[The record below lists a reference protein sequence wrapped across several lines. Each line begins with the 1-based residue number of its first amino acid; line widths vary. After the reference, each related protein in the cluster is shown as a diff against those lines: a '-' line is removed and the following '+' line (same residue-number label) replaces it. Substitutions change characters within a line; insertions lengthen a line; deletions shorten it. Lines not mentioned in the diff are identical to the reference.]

1 MKINLSKS
9 DINMF
14 NASAN
19 SQGFTVNSESF
30 YEAVDLIS
38 EGPIE
43 GLTDSFGNALNYID
57 LSSSVSTQTNGSLA
71 YGVYFNDVSIKDR
84 KSNLFNISSSD
95 FSLSLGSET
104 SNIPAISSSV
114 YEYKTKIYDLNKSI
128 PEFSKVDED
137 KISPNYILTSFNES
151 ATDDPFLK
159 SIIDLKNN
167 ARVFSHYLKN
177 KYANLI
183 KVIISLDDLYYVAAE
198 GTNFNNTVRF
208 VISLTNS
215 FKQKTEYLL
224 FQGYIIAKQNSV
236 LLTFELEID
245 KYDKLDNINSEFVVN
260 IYSVQQRIPAS
271 GPRKGVL
278 TRSFSVNSIIEI
290 VNYNF
295 SYPFSAI
302 CRNKVSSKHFS
313 SVPVRSFDCKLL
325 KIAVPDNYDSESK
338 EYSGDWSGNYSKSL
352 RWSDNPAW
360 IFHDLCINGRYGLA
374 KSILTENDINKWELY
389 KISKYCDELVKT
401 NCSTKYTPQDF
412 YFNNSFIFGQEGFN
426 TIQIT
431 TTDDIFTLQNKY
443 PFGGTLFLY
452 DIKNEIGEDLNLNV
466 KKVIGAITTNGSIA
480 TINLYNDFG
489 PRKFIESDLSG
500 NFFVALKEYIL
511 KDPSLLNTQDKI
523 KTFAVS
529 YISGYKNTIANFAST
544 NEAVSIKYASAKIF
558 NTSLKVKSGKCVAR
572 QEGFSDFLEQ
582 RFAANILINSETEGL
597 RILSDLAS
605 IFRGVFYFKNGYLN
619 LTSDV
624 KKPVSY
630 VFNNSNVK
638 DGFFTY
644 SSSNLNTAFSV
655 IKVSYL
661 DQLDNFKDKIVY
673 IEDANLIQKFGIIEK
688 EILGFGITSKYQAQ
702 RVGKW
707 FLSTGKLESQ
717 IVNFNGG
724 IEMSLLKV
732 GDIIRISDDL
742 KNSNINFGRITSLD
756 YKNSYVGI
764 DREVSEN
771 ALGSII
777 KIFSLVENELSE
789 LSYYVSEVDN
799 ANLKL
804 KLINFAYISWDIVSK
819 VISSDDGKT
828 VYADGIGTAGWTRK
842 AFTKQSYINNCQ
854 ISFKVTYDGTYLVCG
869 LSEINNTTVDQT
881 DINYG
886 LYIAAGSLYSVEN
899 INNTTTTTN
908 LNKTVVSTDI
918 LSVVYDGSSIIYY
931 YNNEK
936 LRNITRAK
944 GNALYGVVA
953 FNTPYAR
960 INDVNFSLFP
970 DLDYGSFSNLRSDAS
985 FSIYLNDYV
994 EDGDLYRITNIGEN
1008 SANEYSIAAMKY
1020 SYEKFDFIEKDEYVD
1035 ISQDNKKE
1043 IIFSTDTY
1051 ISSAFTD
1058 SQVQIFFTQGLLF
1071 DQNINYLTSINSN
1084 YDYSFS
1090 IENETLDSGFAENKF
1105 KQLTIDF
1112 ENIFNSGSVSTNPKV
1127 HGLYCII
1134 TKDGKTLKFKIL
1146 RSEAKFIKLFLG
1158 ETPLNRI
1165 NFNPQYSIDF
1175 YAFDQ
1180 NMKLINV

>member
-1 MKINLSKS
+1 MRISLSKS
-9 DINMF
+9 DVDVFIN
-14 NASAN
+14 SAN
-19 SQGFTVNSESF
+19 SKGFTVDSECF

-43 GLTDSFGNALNYID
+43 GLTDSFGNVLNYID
-57 LSSSVSTQTNGSLA
+57 LSSTVGTTQTNGSLA

-84 KSNLFNISSSD
+84 KSNLFNISSSS

-104 SNIPAISSSV
+104 SNVSAVSSSI
-114 YEYKTKIYDLNKSI
+114 YEYKTKIYDLEDSI
-128 PEFSKVDED
+128 EEFSKIDGD
-137 KISPNYILTSFNES
+137 KLDKGKNYIFTSFNEG
-151 ATDDPFLK
+151 TTDPFEK
-159 SIIDLKNN
+159 SIIYLKST

-183 KVIISLDDLYYVAAE
+183 KVVISLDDLYYIDE
-198 GTNFNNTVRF
+198 KGTNYSNTVRF

-215 FKQKTEYLL
+215 FKQKTEYFL
-224 FQGYIIAKQNSV
+224 FQAYVIAKQNSV

-245 KYDKLDNINSEFVVN
+245 KYDRLDNINSEFIVN
-260 IYSVQQRIPAS
+260 IYSVSRRIPAFGS
-271 GPRKGVL
+271 KKGVL
-278 TRSFSVNSIIEI
+278 TRAFSVNSIVEI

-302 CRNKVSSKHFS
+302 CKNEVSSKHFAS
-313 SVPVRSFDCKLL
+313 IPVRSFDCKLL
-325 KIAVPDNYDSESK
+325 KIAVPDNYDSEAK
-338 EYSGDWSGNYSKSL
+338 EYLGDWEGNYAKSL
-352 RWSDNPAW
+352 RWTDNPAW
-360 IFHDLCINGRYGLA
+360 IFHDLCVNGRYGLA
-374 KSILTENDINKWELY
+374 KSILTENDINRWELY

-401 NCSTKYTPQDF
+401 NCSTKYAAQNFSF
-412 YFNNSFIFGQEGFN
+412 YNSFLLGQEGFN
-426 TIQIT
+426 KIQIT

-452 DIKNEIGEDLNLNV
+452 DLKNENGEDLVLNV
-466 KKVIGAITTNGSIA
+466 KKIIGLVTTNGSIA
-480 TINLYNDFG
+480 TITLYNDFG

-500 NFFVALKEYIL
+500 NFFTALKEYIL

-523 KTFAVS
+523 KSFIIS
-529 YISGYKNTIANFAST
+529 YISGYGNTVTNFDST
-544 NEAVSIKYASAKIF
+544 AEAVSVKYASTKIF
-558 NTSLKVKSGKCVAR
+558 DTSLNVKSGKCVAK
-572 QEGFSDFLEQ
+572 QQGFFDFLES
-582 RFAANILINSETEGL
+582 RFAANLFINSETEGL
-597 RILSDLAS
+597 RVLSDLAS
-605 IFRGVFYFKNGYLN
+605 IFRGVFYFRNGFLN

-630 VFNNSNVK
+630 IFNNSNVK
-638 DGFFTY
+638 DGLFAY

-673 IEDANLIQKFGIIEK
+673 VEDANLIQKFGIIEK
-688 EILGFGITSKYQAQ
+688 EIIGFGITSKYQAQ

-707 FLSTGKLESQ
+707 FLATGKLESQ

-724 IEMSLLKV
+724 VEISLLKV
-732 GDIIRISDDL
+732 GDIIRISDAL

-756 YKNSYVGI
+756 YKNSYIGI
-764 DREVSEN
+764 DREVSED
-771 ALGSII
+771 ALGNII
-777 KIFSLVENELSE
+777 KIFTLVNDELSE

-799 ANLKL
+799 SNLKL
-804 KLINFAYISWDIVSK
+804 KLTTSAYISWNIVNK
-819 VISSDDGKT
+819 AISSDDGKI
-828 VYADGIGTAGWTRK
+828 VSGDNIGSSGFTRK

-854 ISFKVTYDGTYLVCG
+854 ISFKVNDVATYLICG
-869 LSEINNTTVDQT
+869 LSEINNVSIDQT

-886 LYIAAGSLYSVEN
+886 FYIAAGALLTIEN
-899 INNTTTTTN
+899 NTTTN
-908 LNKTVVSTDI
+908 LNRMVVSTDV
-918 LSVVYDGSSIIYY
+918 LNVVYDGSSVIYY
-931 YNNEK
+931 LNSER
-936 LRNITRAK
+936 LREVTRPK
-944 GNALYGVVA
+944 GNPLYGVAA

-970 DLDYGSFSNLRSDAS
+970 DLNYGSFSNLRSDAC
-985 FSIYLNDYV
+985 FTIYLNDYT

-1008 SANEYSIAAMKY
+1008 SANEYSLAAMKY

-1035 ISQDNKKE
+1035 INQDNEKE
-1043 IIFSTDTY
+1043 IVFSTDVY

-1058 SQVQIFFTQGLLF
+1058 SQIQAFFTQGLLF
-1071 DQNINYLTSINSN
+1071 DKSINYLTSINSN
-1084 YDYSFS
+1084 YDYSFN
-1090 IENETLDSGFAENKF
+1090 IENEILDASFAENKF
-1105 KQLTIDF
+1105 KELKIDF
-1112 ENIFNSGSVSTNPKV
+1112 VSIFNSNSVSNNV
-1127 HGLYCII
+1127 NVYGLYCLV

-1146 RSEAKFIKLFLG
+1146 RSEAKFINLFLG
-1158 ETPLNRI
+1158 EIPLNGI

>member
-1 MKINLSKS
+1 MKISLSKS
-9 DINMF
+9 DIKMF
-14 NASAN
+14 DNSAD

-43 GLTDSFGNALNYID
+43 GLTDTFGNTLNYID
-57 LSSSVSTQTNGSLA
+57 LSSSVATQTNGSLA

-104 SNIPAISSSV
+104 SNIPSISSSV
-114 YEYKTKIYDLNKSI
+114 YEYRTKIYDLNKSI
-128 PEFSKVDED
+128 TEFSQIDGD
-137 KISPNYILTSFNES
+137 KISPNYKITNFNES
-151 ATDDPFLK
+151 TTDAFQK
-159 SIIDLKNN
+159 SIIDLKNT

-183 KVIISLDDLYYVAAE
+183 KVIISLDELYYISDT
-198 GTNFNNTVRF
+198 GTNYNNTVRF
-208 VISLTNS
+208 VISITNS

-224 FQGYIIAKQNSV
+224 FEGYIIAKQNSV

-260 IYSVQQRIPAS
+260 VYSVQQRIPAS
-271 GPRKGVL
+271 GPKKGVL
-278 TRSFSVNSIIEI
+278 TRAFSVNSIIEI

-295 SYPFSAI
+295 LYPFSAI
-302 CRNKVSSKHFS
+302 CRNKVSSKHFA

-325 KIAVPDNYDSESK
+325 KIAVPDNYDSEAK
-338 EYSGDWSGNYSKSL
+338 EYSGDWGGNYSKSL
-352 RWSDNPAW
+352 RWTDNPAW

-401 NCSTKYTPQDF
+401 NCSTKYTAQDF
-412 YFNNSFIFGQEGFN
+412 SFNNSFIFGEEGFN

-443 PFGGTLFLY
+443 PFGSTLFLY
-452 DIKNEIGEDLNLNV
+452 DIKNETGEDLNLNV

-480 TINLYNDFG
+480 TIKLYNDFG

-523 KTFAVS
+523 KSFAVS
-529 YISGYKNTIANFAST
+529 YISGYKNTVTNFASPS
-544 NEAVSIKYASAKIF
+544 EDVSIKYASAKIF
-558 NTSLKVKSGKCVAR
+558 DTNLNIKSGKCVAR
-572 QEGFSDFLEQ
+572 QEGYSDFLEP
-582 RFAANILINSETEGL
+582 RFAANVFINSETEGL
-597 RILSDLAS
+597 RVLSDLAS

-638 DGFFTY
+638 EGLFTY

-673 IEDANLIQKFGIIEK
+673 VEDANLIQKYGIIEK

-707 FLSTGKLESQ
+707 FLATGKLESQ

-724 IEMSLLKV
+724 VEISLLKV
-732 GDIIRISDDL
+732 GDVVRISDAL
-742 KNSNINFGRITSLD
+742 KNGNINFGRITSLD
-756 YKNSYVGI
+756 YQNNYIGI

-771 ALGSII
+771 ALGNII
-777 KIFSLVENELSE
+777 KIFTLVNNELLE
-789 LSYYVSEVDN
+789 LSYYISEVDN
-799 ANLKL
+799 ANLRL
-804 KLINFAYISWDIVSK
+804 KLINSAYVSWNIVSK
-819 VISSDDGKT
+819 VVSSDDGKT
-828 VYADGIGTAGWTRK
+828 VYGDNVGGSGWTRK

-854 ISFKVTYDGTYLVCG
+854 ISFKATYPATYFICG
-869 LSEINNTTVDQT
+869 LSEINNTSVDQA

-886 LYIAAGSLYSVEN
+886 LYIAGGALLAIEN
-899 INNTTTTTN
+899 NTTTN
-908 LNKTVVSTDI
+908 LNKTVVSTDV

-931 YNNEK
+931 FNNEK
-936 LRNITRAK
+936 LREVARAK
-944 GNALYGVVA
+944 GNPLYGVVA

-960 INDVNFSLFP
+960 VNDVNFSLFP
-970 DLDYGSFSNLRSDAS
+970 DLNYGSFSNLRSDAS
-985 FSIYLNDYV
+985 FTIYLNDYT

-1008 SANEYSIAAMKY
+1008 SANEYSLAAIKY
-1020 SYEKFDFIEKDEYVD
+1020 SYEKFDFVEKDEYVD
-1035 ISQDNKKE
+1035 INQDNKKE
-1043 IIFSTDTY
+1043 IVFSTDTY

-1058 SQVQIFFTQGLLF
+1058 SQIQTFFTQGLLF
-1071 DQNINYLTSINSN
+1071 DVNINYLTSINST

-1090 IENETLDSGFAENKF
+1090 IDNETLDAGFTENKF
-1105 KQLTIDF
+1105 KQLKIDF
-1112 ENIFNSGSVSTNPKV
+1112 VSLFNSSSIATNSKI
-1127 HGLYCII
+1127 HGLYCIV

-1146 RSEAKFIKLFLG
+1146 RSEARFINLFLG
-1158 ETPLNRI
+1158 ETTLNRI

>member
-9 DINMF
+9 DVTMF
-14 NASAN
+14 QNSAN
-19 SQGFTVNSESF
+19 SEGFTVNSESF

-43 GLTDSFGNALNYID
+43 GLTDTFGNAINYID

-71 YGVYFNDVSIKDR
+71 YGVYFNDVSIKDK

-95 FSLSLGSET
+95 FSLSLGSES
-104 SNIPAISSSV
+104 SNIPAISSST
-114 YEYKTKIYDLNKSI
+114 YEYKTKIYDLTSSI
-128 PEFSKVDED
+128 DDFSKVDGD

-151 ATDDPFLK
+151 TTDPFQR
-159 SIIDLKNN
+159 SVIDLKNV
-167 ARVFSHYLKN
+167 AKVFSHYVKN
-177 KYANLI
+177 KYTNLI
-183 KVIISLDDLYYVAAE
+183 KVIISLDELYYIDAS
-198 GTNFNNTVRF
+198 GNNYNNTVRF
-208 VISLTNS
+208 VISITNS

-224 FQGYIIAKQNSV
+224 FQGYIIAKQNPV
-236 LLTFELEID
+236 LLTFEIEID
-245 KYDKLDNINSEFVVN
+245 KYDKLDNINSEFIINV
-260 IYSVQQRIPAS
+260 YSVQKRIPAN

-278 TRSFSVNSIIEI
+278 ARAFSINSIVEI

-295 SYPFSAI
+295 LYPFSAI

-325 KIAVPDNYDSESK
+325 KITVPDNYDSEAK

-352 RWSDNPAW
+352 RWTDNPAW
-360 IFHDLCINGRYGLA
+360 IFNDLCVNGRYGLA

-389 KISKYCDELVKT
+389 KISKYCDELIKT
-401 NCSTKYTPQDF
+401 NCSTKYKYQDF
-412 YFNNSFIFGQEGFN
+412 YFNNSFIFGEEGFN
-426 TIQIT
+426 TIQII

-443 PFGGTLFLY
+443 PFGGILFLY
-452 DIKNEIGEDLNLNV
+452 DVKNQIGEDLNLNV
-466 KKVIGAITTNGSIA
+466 KKIIGPITTNGSIA
-480 TINLYNDFG
+480 TIKLYNDFG

-511 KDPSLLNTQDKI
+511 KDPSILNTQDKI
-523 KTFAVS
+523 KSFAVS
-529 YISGYKNTIANFAST
+529 YISGYKNTVTNFNSPD
-544 NEAVSIKYASAKIF
+544 EAVSKKYASAKIF
-558 NTSLKVKSGKCVAR
+558 DTGLNVGSGKCVAR
-572 QEGFSDFLEQ
+572 QEGFSDFLEP

-597 RILSDLAS
+597 RVLSDLAS

-638 DGFFTY
+638 DGLFSY
-644 SSSNLNTAFSV
+644 SSGNLNTAFSV

-673 IEDANLIQKFGIIEK
+673 VEDANLIQKFGIIEK

-707 FLSTGKLESQ
+707 FLATGKLESQ

-724 IEMSLLKV
+724 VEISLLKV
-732 GDIIRISDDL
+732 GDIIRISDAL

-771 ALGSII
+771 ALGSVI
-777 KIFSLVENELSE
+777 KIFSLVDDELIE

-799 ANLKL
+799 SNLRL
-804 KLINFAYISWDIVSK
+804 KLINSAYVSWNIVSK
-819 VISSDDGKT
+819 VITSDDGKT
-828 VYADGIGTAGWTRK
+828 VYGDNIGPSGWTRK
-842 AFTKQSYINNCQ
+842 AFTKQSYIDSCQ
-854 ISFKVTYDGTYLVCG
+854 ISFKVTFSGTYLVCG
-869 LSEINNTTVDQT
+869 LSEINNTSVDQN

-886 LYIAAGSLYSVEN
+886 FYISAGSLYYIENGTSVAFAG
-899 INNTTTTTN
+899 
-908 LNKTVVSTDI
+908 KTVTETDTLNI
-918 LSVVYDGSSIIYY
+918 VYDGSYVIYY
-931 YNNEK
+931 LNNVK
-936 LRNITRAK
+936 LREVARAK
-944 GNALYGVVA
+944 GNPLYGVVA

-970 DLDYGSFSNLRSDAS
+970 DLSYGSFSALRSDAS
-985 FSIYLNDYV
+985 FTIYLNNFT

-1008 SANEYSIAAMKY
+1008 SSNEYSLAAMKY
-1020 SYEKFDFIEKDEYVD
+1020 SYEKFNFVEKDEYID
-1035 ISQDNKKE
+1035 ESQNNKKE
-1043 IIFSTDTY
+1043 IIFSTDNY
-1051 ISSAFTD
+1051 ISPAFTD
-1058 SQVQIFFTQGLLF
+1058 AQIQAFFTQGVLF
-1071 DQNINYLTSINSN
+1071 NKDINYLTSINSD

-1090 IENETLDSGFAENKF
+1090 IDNETLDSGFTENKF
-1105 KQLTIDF
+1105 KELKIDF
-1112 ENIFNSGSVSTNPKV
+1112 VALFSSGSLSTNAKV
-1127 HGLYCII
+1127 YGLYCII

-1146 RSEAKFIKLFLG
+1146 RSQAKFINLFLG
-1158 ETPLNRI
+1158 EIPLNR
-1165 NFNPQYSIDF
+1165 FSFSPPYSIDF
-1175 YAFDQ
+1175 YAFDE

>member
-1 MKINLSKS
+1 MKISLSKS
-9 DINMF
+9 DIKMF
-14 NASAN
+14 DNSAD

-43 GLTDSFGNALNYID
+43 GLTDTFGNTLNYID
-57 LSSSVSTQTNGSLA
+57 LSSSVATQTNGSLA

-104 SNIPAISSSV
+104 SNIPSISSSV
-114 YEYKTKIYDLNKSI
+114 YEYRTKIYDLNKSVT
-128 PEFSKVDED
+128 EFSQIDGD
-137 KISPNYILTSFNES
+137 KISPNYKITNFNES
-151 ATDDPFLK
+151 TTDAFQK
-159 SIIDLKNN
+159 SIIDLKNT

-183 KVIISLDDLYYVAAE
+183 KVIISLDELYYISDT
-198 GTNFNNTVRF
+198 GTNYNNTVRF
-208 VISLTNS
+208 IISITNS

-224 FQGYIIAKQNSV
+224 FEGYIIAKQNSV

-260 IYSVQQRIPAS
+260 VYSVQQRIPAS
-271 GPRKGVL
+271 GPKKGIL
-278 TRSFSVNSIIEI
+278 TRAFSVNSIIEI

-295 SYPFSAI
+295 LYPFSAI
-302 CRNKVSSKHFS
+302 CRNKVSSKHFA

-325 KIAVPDNYDSESK
+325 KIAVPDNYDSEAK
-338 EYSGDWSGNYSKSL
+338 EYSGDWGGNYSKSL
-352 RWSDNPAW
+352 RWTDNPAW

-401 NCSTKYTPQDF
+401 NCSTKYTAQDF
-412 YFNNSFIFGQEGFN
+412 SFNNSFIFGEEGFN

-443 PFGGTLFLY
+443 PFGSTLFLY
-452 DIKNEIGEDLNLNV
+452 DIKNETGEDLNLNV

-480 TINLYNDFG
+480 TIKLYNDFG

-523 KTFAVS
+523 KSFAVS
-529 YISGYKNTIANFAST
+529 YISGYKNTVTNFASPS
-544 NEAVSIKYASAKIF
+544 EDVSIKYASAKIF
-558 NTSLKVKSGKCVAR
+558 DTNLNIKSGKCVAR
-572 QEGFSDFLEQ
+572 QEGYSDFLEP
-582 RFAANILINSETEGL
+582 RFAANVFINSETEGL
-597 RILSDLAS
+597 RVLSDLAS

-638 DGFFTY
+638 EGLFTY

-673 IEDANLIQKFGIIEK
+673 VEDANLIQKYGIIEK

-707 FLSTGKLESQ
+707 FLATGKLESQ

-724 IEMSLLKV
+724 VEISLLKV
-732 GDIIRISDDL
+732 GDVVRISDAL
-742 KNSNINFGRITSLD
+742 KNGNINFGRITSLD
-756 YKNSYVGI
+756 YQNNYIGI

-771 ALGSII
+771 ALGNII
-777 KIFSLVENELSE
+777 KIFTLVNNELLE
-789 LSYYVSEVDN
+789 LSYYISEVDN
-799 ANLKL
+799 ANLRL
-804 KLINFAYISWDIVSK
+804 KLINSAYVSWNIVSK
-819 VISSDDGKT
+819 VVSSDDGKT
-828 VYADGIGTAGWTRK
+828 VYGDNVGGSGWTRK

-854 ISFKVTYDGTYLVCG
+854 ISFKATYPATYFICG
-869 LSEINNTTVDQT
+869 LSEINNTSVDQA

-886 LYIAAGSLYSVEN
+886 LYIAGGALLAIEN
-899 INNTTTTTN
+899 NTTTN
-908 LNKTVVSTDI
+908 LNKTVVSTDV

-931 YNNEK
+931 FNNEK
-936 LRNITRAK
+936 LREVARAK
-944 GNALYGVVA
+944 GNPLYGVVA

-960 INDVNFSLFP
+960 VNDVNFSLFP
-970 DLDYGSFSNLRSDAS
+970 DLNYGSFSNLRSDAS
-985 FSIYLNDYV
+985 FTIYLNDYT

-1008 SANEYSIAAMKY
+1008 SANEYSLAAIKY
-1020 SYEKFDFIEKDEYVD
+1020 SYEKFDFVEKDEYVD
-1035 ISQDNKKE
+1035 INQDNKKE
-1043 IIFSTDTY
+1043 IVFSTDTY

-1058 SQVQIFFTQGLLF
+1058 SQIQAFFTQGLLF
-1071 DQNINYLTSINSN
+1071 DVNINYLTSINST

-1090 IENETLDSGFAENKF
+1090 IDNETLDAGFTENKF
-1105 KQLTIDF
+1105 KQLKIDF
-1112 ENIFNSGSVSTNPKV
+1112 VSLFNSSSIATNSKI
-1127 HGLYCII
+1127 HGLYCIV

-1146 RSEAKFIKLFLG
+1146 RSEARFINLFLG
-1158 ETPLNRI
+1158 ETALNRI

>member
-1 MKINLSKS
+1 MKISLSKS
-9 DINMF
+9 DIKMF
-14 NASAN
+14 ENSAD
-19 SQGFTVNSESF
+19 SQGFTVNSENF

-43 GLTDSFGNALNYID
+43 GLTDSFGNTLNYID
-57 LSSSVSTQTNGSLA
+57 LSSTVSTQTNGSLA

-95 FSLSLGSET
+95 FSLSLGSEA
-104 SNIPAISSSV
+104 SNIPALSSSV

-128 PEFSKVDED
+128 PEFSKVDGD
-137 KISPNYILTSFNES
+137 KISPNYILTPFNES
-151 ATDDPFLK
+151 TKDPVLK
-159 SIIDLKNN
+159 SIIDLKDN

-177 KYANLI
+177 KYANFI
-183 KVIISLDDLYYVAAE
+183 KVIISLDDLYYISAD
-198 GTNFNNTVRF
+198 GINYNNTVRF
-208 VISLTNS
+208 IISLTNS

-260 IYSVQQRIPAS
+260 VYSVQQRIPAS
-271 GPRKGVL
+271 GPKKGVL
-278 TRSFSVNSIIEI
+278 TRAFSVNSVIEI

-295 SYPFSAI
+295 LYPFSAI
-302 CRNKVSSKHFS
+302 CANKVSSKHFG

-325 KIAVPDNYDSESK
+325 KIAVPDNYDSEAK
-338 EYSGDWSGNYSKSL
+338 EYSGDWGGNYSKSL
-352 RWSDNPAW
+352 RWTDNPAW

-401 NCSTKYTPQDF
+401 NCSTKYAPQDF

-426 TIQIT
+426 TIQII

-443 PFGGTLFLY
+443 PFGSTLFLY

-466 KKVIGAITTNGSIA
+466 KKVIGKITTNGSIA

-500 NFFVALKEYIL
+500 NFFVDLKEYIL

-523 KTFAVS
+523 KSFAVS
-529 YISGYKNTIANFAST
+529 YISGYKNTVINFASPS
-544 NEAVSIKYASAKIF
+544 EAVSVKYASAKIF
-558 NTSLKVKSGKCVAR
+558 DTNLNVKSGKCVAR
-572 QEGFSDFLEQ
+572 QEGFSDFLES
-582 RFAANILINSETEGL
+582 RFAANLFINSETEGL
-597 RILSDLAS
+597 RVLADLTS

-638 DGFFTY
+638 DGLFSY

-673 IEDANLIQKFGIIEK
+673 VEDANLIQKFGIIEK

-707 FLSTGKLESQ
+707 FLATGKLESQ
-717 IVNFNGG
+717 VVNFNGG
-724 IEMSLLKV
+724 IEISLLKV
-732 GDIIRISDDL
+732 GDIVRISDAL
-742 KNSNINFGRITSLD
+742 KNGNINFGRITSLD
-756 YKNSYVGI
+756 YQNSYIGI

-777 KIFSLVENELSE
+777 KIFTLVNNELSE
-789 LSYYVSEVDN
+789 LSYYVKEVDN
-799 ANLKL
+799 TNLKL
-804 KLINFAYISWDIVSK
+804 KLINSAYVSWNIINK
-819 VISSDDGKT
+819 VVSSDDGKT
-828 VYADGIGTAGWTRK
+828 VYADNTGTASWTRK

-854 ISFKVTYDGTYLVCG
+854 ISFKVTYGGTYLVCG

-886 LYIAAGSLYSVEN
+886 LYISSGSLFAIEN
-899 INNTTTTTN
+899 NATTN
-908 LNKTVVSTDI
+908 LNKTVTSSDI

-931 YNNEK
+931 YNNQK
-936 LRNITRAK
+936 LREVARPK
-944 GNALYGVVA
+944 GNPLYGVVA

-985 FSIYLNDYV
+985 FTIYLNDYT

-1008 SANEYSIAAMKY
+1008 SANEYSLAAMKY
-1020 SYEKFDFIEKDEYVD
+1020 SYEKFDFVEKDEYID
-1035 ISQDNKKE
+1035 INQDNKKE
-1043 IIFSTDTY
+1043 IVFSTDTY

-1058 SQVQIFFTQGLLF
+1058 SQIQAFFTQGLLF
-1071 DQNINYLTSINSN
+1071 DQNINYLTSINSS

-1090 IENETLDSGFAENKF
+1090 IENETLDAGFTENKF
-1105 KQLTIDF
+1105 KQLKIDF
-1112 ENIFNSGSVSTNPKV
+1112 VSIFNSGSVSTNLKV
-1127 HGLYCII
+1127 YGLYCII
-1134 TKDGKTLKFKIL
+1134 TKNGKTLKFKIL

>member
-1 MKINLSKS
+1 MKISLSKS
-9 DINMF
+9 DIKMF
-14 NASAN
+14 DNSAD

-43 GLTDSFGNALNYID
+43 GLTDTFGNTLNYID
-57 LSSSVSTQTNGSLA
+57 LSSSVATQTNGSLA

-104 SNIPAISSSV
+104 SNIPSISSSV
-114 YEYKTKIYDLNKSI
+114 YEYRTKIYDLNKSVT
-128 PEFSKVDED
+128 EFSQIDGD
-137 KISPNYILTSFNES
+137 KISPNYKITNFNES
-151 ATDDPFLK
+151 TTDAFQK
-159 SIIDLKNN
+159 SIIDLKNT

-183 KVIISLDDLYYVAAE
+183 KVIISLDELYYISDT
-198 GTNFNNTVRF
+198 GTNYNNTVRF
-208 VISLTNS
+208 VISITNS

-224 FQGYIIAKQNSV
+224 FEGYIIAKQNSV

-260 IYSVQQRIPAS
+260 VYSVQQRIPAS
-271 GPRKGVL
+271 GPKKGVL
-278 TRSFSVNSIIEI
+278 TRAFSVNSIIEI

-295 SYPFSAI
+295 LYPFSAI
-302 CRNKVSSKHFS
+302 CRNKVSSKHFA

-325 KIAVPDNYDSESK
+325 KIAVPDNYDSEAK
-338 EYSGDWSGNYSKSL
+338 EYSGDWGGNYSKSL
-352 RWSDNPAW
+352 RWTDNPAW

-401 NCSTKYTPQDF
+401 NCSTKYTAQDF
-412 YFNNSFIFGQEGFN
+412 SFNNSFIFGEEGFN

-443 PFGGTLFLY
+443 PFGSTLFLY
-452 DIKNEIGEDLNLNV
+452 DIKNETGEDLNLNV

-480 TINLYNDFG
+480 TIKLYNDFG

-523 KTFAVS
+523 KSFAVS
-529 YISGYKNTIANFAST
+529 YISGYKNTVTNFASPS
-544 NEAVSIKYASAKIF
+544 EDVSIKYASAKIF
-558 NTSLKVKSGKCVAR
+558 DTNLNIKSGKCVAR
-572 QEGFSDFLEQ
+572 QEGYSDFLEP
-582 RFAANILINSETEGL
+582 RFAANVFINSETEGL
-597 RILSDLAS
+597 RVLSDLAS

-638 DGFFTY
+638 EGLFTY

-673 IEDANLIQKFGIIEK
+673 VEDANLIQKYGIIEK

-707 FLSTGKLESQ
+707 FLATGKLESQ

-724 IEMSLLKV
+724 VEISLLKV
-732 GDIIRISDDL
+732 GDVVRISDAL
-742 KNSNINFGRITSLD
+742 KNGNINFGRITSLD
-756 YKNSYVGI
+756 YQNNYIGI

-771 ALGSII
+771 ALGNII
-777 KIFSLVENELSE
+777 KIFTLVNNELLE
-789 LSYYVSEVDN
+789 LSYYISEVDN
-799 ANLKL
+799 ANLRL
-804 KLINFAYISWDIVSK
+804 KLINSAYVSWNIVSK
-819 VISSDDGKT
+819 VVSSDDGKT
-828 VYADGIGTAGWTRK
+828 VYGDNVGGSGWTRK

-854 ISFKVTYDGTYLVCG
+854 ISFKATYPATYFICG
-869 LSEINNTTVDQT
+869 LSEINNTSVDQA

-886 LYIAAGSLYSVEN
+886 LYIAGGALLAIEN
-899 INNTTTTTN
+899 NTTTN
-908 LNKTVVSTDI
+908 LNKTVVSTDV

-931 YNNEK
+931 FNNEK
-936 LRNITRAK
+936 LREVARAK
-944 GNALYGVVA
+944 GNPLYGVVA

-960 INDVNFSLFP
+960 VNDVNFSLFP
-970 DLDYGSFSNLRSDAS
+970 DLNYGSFSNLRSDAS
-985 FSIYLNDYV
+985 FTIYLNDYT

-1008 SANEYSIAAMKY
+1008 SANEYSLAAIKY
-1020 SYEKFDFIEKDEYVD
+1020 SYEKFDFVEKDEYVD
-1035 ISQDNKKE
+1035 INQDNKKE
-1043 IIFSTDTY
+1043 IVFSTDTY

-1058 SQVQIFFTQGLLF
+1058 SQIQAFFTQGLLF
-1071 DQNINYLTSINSN
+1071 DVNINYLTSINST

-1090 IENETLDSGFAENKF
+1090 IDNETLDAGFTENKF
-1105 KQLTIDF
+1105 KQLKIDF
-1112 ENIFNSGSVSTNPKV
+1112 VSLFNSSSIATNSKI
-1127 HGLYCII
+1127 HGLYCIV

-1146 RSEAKFIKLFLG
+1146 RSEARFINLFLG
-1158 ETPLNRI
+1158 ETTLNRI

>member
-1 MKINLSKS
+1 MKISLSKS
-9 DINMF
+9 DVKMF
-14 NASAN
+14 DNSAN
-19 SQGFTVNSESF
+19 SQGFTVNSENF

-43 GLTDSFGNALNYID
+43 GLTDSFGNTLNYID

-128 PEFSKVDED
+128 PEFSKVNGD

-151 ATDDPFLK
+151 TKDSFQK

-177 KYANLI
+177 KYANFV
-183 KVIISLDDLYYVAAE
+183 KVIISLDDLYYIDAE
-198 GTNFNNTVRF
+198 GTNYNNTVRF

-245 KYDKLDNINSEFVVN
+245 KYDKLDNINSEFVINV
-260 IYSVQQRIPAS
+260 YSVQQRIPAS
-271 GPRKGVL
+271 GPEKGIL
-278 TRSFSVNSIIEI
+278 TRAFSVNSVIEI

-295 SYPFSAI
+295 LYPFSAI

-313 SVPVRSFDCKLL
+313 SVPVRSFDSKLL
-325 KIAVPDNYDSESK
+325 KIAVPDNYDSEAK

-352 RWSDNPAW
+352 RWTDNPAW

-401 NCSTKYTPQDF
+401 NCSTKYAPQDF

-426 TIQIT
+426 TIQII

-443 PFGGTLFLY
+443 PFGSTLFLY

-523 KTFAVS
+523 KSFAIS
-529 YISGYKNTIANFAST
+529 YISGYKNTIVNFASPS
-544 NEAVSIKYASAKIF
+544 EAVSIKYTSAKIF
-558 NTSLKVKSGKCVAR
+558 DTNLKVKSGKCVAR
-572 QEGFSDFLEQ
+572 QEGFSDFLES
-582 RFAANILINSETEGL
+582 RFAANIFINSETEGL
-597 RILSDLAS
+597 RVLSDLAS

-673 IEDANLIQKFGIIEK
+673 VEDANLIQKFGIIEK

-707 FLSTGKLESQ
+707 FLATGKLESQ

-724 IEMSLLKV
+724 IEISLLKV
-732 GDIIRISDDL
+732 GDIVRISDDL
-742 KNSNINFGRITSLD
+742 KNGNIDFGRVTSLD
-756 YKNSYVGI
+756 YKNSYIGI

-777 KIFSLVENELSE
+777 KIFTLVNDELSE

-799 ANLKL
+799 ANLRL
-804 KLINFAYISWDIVSK
+804 KLIDSAYISWNIVSK
-819 VISSDDGKT
+819 VISSEDGKT
-828 VYADGIGTAGWTRK
+828 VYADGTGTASWTRK

-908 LNKTVVSTDI
+908 LNKTVVSTDV

-936 LRNITRAK
+936 LRDVTRAK
-944 GNALYGVVA
+944 GNPLYGVVA

-1008 SANEYSIAAMKY
+1008 SANEYSIAAIKY

-1035 ISQDNKKE
+1035 VSQDNKKE

>member
-1 MKINLSKS
+1 MKISLSKS
-9 DINMF
+9 DIKMF
-14 NASAN
+14 ENSAN

-30 YEAVDLIS
+30 YEALDLIS

-43 GLTDSFGNALNYID
+43 GLTDSFGNTLNYID
-57 LSSSVSTQTNGSLA
+57 LSSSVGTQTNGSLA

-114 YEYKTKIYDLNKSI
+114 YEYKTKIYDLTKSL
-128 PEFSKVDED
+128 PEFSKLNGD
-137 KISPNYILTSFNES
+137 KLSPNYKLTSFNES
-151 ATDDPFLK
+151 TTDPLQK
-159 SIIDLKNN
+159 SIIDLKDT

-177 KYANLI
+177 KYSNLI
-183 KVIISLDDLYYVAAE
+183 KVIISLDDLYYVSAD
-198 GTNFNNTVRF
+198 GTNYNNTVRF

-224 FQGYIIAKQNSV
+224 FEGYIIAKQNSV

-245 KYDKLDNINSEFVVN
+245 KYDRLDNLNSEFVVN

-271 GPRKGVL
+271 GPEKGVL
-278 TRSFSVNSIIEI
+278 TRAFSVNSIVEI

-295 SYPFSAI
+295 LYPFSVI
-302 CRNKVSSKHFS
+302 CRNKVSSKHFG

-325 KIAVPDNYDSESK
+325 KIAVPDNYDSEAK
-338 EYSGDWSGNYSKSL
+338 EYSGDWGGNYSKSL
-352 RWSDNPAW
+352 RWTDNPAW
-360 IFHDLCINGRYGLA
+360 IFLDLCINGRYGLA

-389 KISKYCDELVKT
+389 KISKYCDELIKT
-401 NCSTKYTPQDF
+401 NCSTKYASQDF
-412 YFNNSFIFGQEGFN
+412 YFNNSFVFGEEGFN
-426 TIQIT
+426 TIQII

-443 PFGGTLFLY
+443 PFGSILFLY
-452 DIKNEIGEDLNLNV
+452 DVKNETGEDLNLNV
-466 KKVIGAITTNGSIA
+466 KKIIGPITTNGSIA
-480 TINLYNDFG
+480 TIKLYNDFG

-500 NFFVALKEYIL
+500 NFFVALKDYIL

-523 KTFAVS
+523 KSFAVS
-529 YISGYKNTIANFAST
+529 YISGYKNTIANFDST
-544 NEAVSIKYASAKIF
+544 NEAVSKKYASGKIF
-558 NTSLKVKSGKCVAR
+558 DTTLKVKSGKCVAR
-572 QEGFSDFLEQ
+572 QEGFSDFLEP
-582 RFAANILINSETEGL
+582 RFAANIFINSETEGL
-597 RILSDLAS
+597 RVLSDLSS

-638 DGFFTY
+638 DGLFTY

-673 IEDANLIQKFGIIEK
+673 VEDANLIQKFGIIEK

-707 FLSTGKLESQ
+707 FLATGKLESQ

-724 IEMSLLKV
+724 VEISLLKV
-732 GDIIRISDDL
+732 GDIVRISDAL
-742 KNSNINFGRITSLD
+742 KNGDINFGRITSLD
-756 YKNSYVGI
+756 YKNSYIGI

-777 KIFSLVENELSE
+777 KIFTLVNNELLE

-799 ANLKL
+799 ANLRL
-804 KLINFAYISWDIVSK
+804 KLINSAYVSWDIVSK
-819 VISSDDGKT
+819 VIASDDGKT
-828 VYADGIGTAGWTRK
+828 VYGDNIGLSGWTRK
-842 AFTKQSYINNCQ
+842 AFTKQSYIDNCQ
-854 ISFKVTYDGTYLVCG
+854 ISFKVTYPATYLVCG
-869 LSEINNTTVDQT
+869 LSEINNVSIDQN

-886 LYIAAGSLYSVEN
+886 FYISAGSLSYIENGSVSSFSG
-899 INNTTTTTN
+899 
-908 LNKTVVSTDI
+908 KTVTETDI
-918 LSVVYDGSSIIYY
+918 LNIVYDGHYIIYY
-931 YNNEK
+931 LNNEK
-936 LRNITRAK
+936 LREVARPK
-944 GNALYGVVA
+944 GNPLHGVVA

-960 INDVNFSLFP
+960 INDINFSLFP
-970 DLDYGSFSNLRSDAS
+970 DLNYGSFSNLRSDAS
-985 FSIYLNDYV
+985 FTIYLNDYT

-1008 SANEYSIAAMKY
+1008 SANEYSVAAMKY
-1020 SYEKFDFIEKDEYVD
+1020 SYEKFDFVEKDEYVD
-1035 ISQDNKKE
+1035 INQNNQKE
-1043 IIFSTDTY
+1043 IVFSTDTY
-1051 ISSAFTD
+1051 VSSAFTD
-1058 SQVQIFFTQGLLF
+1058 SQVQTFFTQGLLF

-1090 IENETLDSGFAENKF
+1090 IQNETLDAGFTENKF
-1105 KQLTIDF
+1105 KQLKIDF
-1112 ENIFNSGSVSTNPKV
+1112 VSIFNSGSISTNPKV
-1127 HGLYCII
+1127 YGLYCIL

-1146 RSEAKFIKLFLG
+1146 RSEAKFINLFLG
-1158 ETPLNRI
+1158 EISLNKVI
-1165 NFNPQYSIDF
+1165 FNPQYSIDF